1 MMPGRV
7 AGKVAFITGAACG
20 QGRSHAVRLAQE
32 GADIIAVDLCK
43 PVDSVHYAMAT
54 PDDLAQTVKE
64 VEALDRRIVAGQRLT
79 SSVCSTNVVV
89 LDPGSAA
96 GLPSC
101 GGAPMRQG
109 ALIPC
114 SAPDRPGP
122 APVRTVA
129 GSIYW
134 DEMTGMKVRCTRSGS
149 GLLTLQ
155 GREMVAQSPAPHRR
169 ALQEERRC

>member
-1 MMPGRV
+1 MTGPGANR
-7 AGKVAFITGAACG
+7 
-20 QGRSHAVRLAQE
+20 
-32 GADIIAVDLCK
+32 
-43 PVDSVHYAMAT
+43 T
-54 PDDLAQTVKE
+54 PPYG
-64 VEALDRRIVAGQRLT
+64 GQRLA

-96 GLPSC
+96 ELPSC
-101 GGAPMRQG
+101 GRSPMRQG
-109 ALIPC
+109 VLIPC

-122 APVRTVA
+122 GPVCTVA

-155 GREMVAQSPAPHRR
+155 GREMVIQSLTPHRR
-169 ALQEERRC
+169 ALQRTAVLR